1 MRITGRRGRPARVC
15 PEWCA
20 KNHQCTARN
29 GYPAGQHRSAPLT
42 WTTPYGTFVATRV
55 QTIDGEPRMELR
67 IVAGLDRDE
76 HTARAQAQQ
85 LATHV
90 DRAVR
95 EILWPDFMP
104 YSPERLDREVIG

>member
-1 MRITGRRGRPARVC
+1 LWP
-15 PEWCA
+15 
-20 KNHQCTARN
+20 
-29 GYPAGQHRSAPLT
+29 
-42 WTTPYGTFVATRV
+42 
-55 QTIDGEPRMELR
+55 
-67 IVAGLDRDE
+67 GLDRDE